1 MDIRLAIA
9 ELKKSIKETDELVN
23 DLISSL
29 QAQKIRVENKEK
41 KIDQLKNEVRNN
53 IDKIDDIIDEYNAN
67 S

>member
-9 ELKKSIKETDELVN
+9 ELKKSIKQTDELVD

-53 IDKIDDIIDEYNAN
+53 IDKIDNIIDEYNAN